1 VPGTKFTF
9 ARARTLRR
17 ATVVAGGAVAAVL
30 MLAVPALAHVTVTP
44 DSAPAGAAA
53 VLTFHVPNEEAHAD
67 ATGLDMRIPTDHPI
81 AQVLVKPV
89 PGWKITVKDITLSK
103 PIVTDDG
110 RFTQAVS
117 EVTWSGGRIPP
128 GQFQDFTISADP
140 LPTGVS
146 ELAFKAIQTYSNGDV
161 VSWIDLSQPGQ
172 PAPDHPAPVLKLT
185 AATNP
190 NAAATSPRSG
200 SDATS
205 PGSGPDAAAR
215 VLAIAGLVAG
225 LLALAVAGLGWRRGR
240 TAGQGDPAGTP
251 TWAGGGAGPKAR
263 GEPREEALLPAAPG
277 SPARRQAPAAP
288 LDSPRAPR
296 RRGKR

>member
-1 VPGTKFTF
+1 LPGTKLTF
-9 ARARTLRR
+9 APARTLRR

-30 MLAVPALAHVTVTP
+30 LLAVPALAHVTVTP

-161 VSWIDLSQPGQ
+161 VSWIDLPQPGQ

-190 NAAATSPRSG
+190 DAATSPGSG

-205 PGSGPDAAAR
+205 PGSGSDAAAR

-225 LLALAVAGLGWRRGR
+225 LLALAIAGLGWRGR
-240 TAGQGDPAGTP
+240 TGGQGDPAGTP

-263 GEPREEALLPAAPG
+263 GEPREDARLPAAPG
-277 SPARRQAPAAP
+277 SPARRQASAAP
-288 LDSPRAPR
+288 RDSPRAPQ

>member
-1 VPGTKFTF
+1 LPATKFTF
-9 ARARTLRR
+9 ARGRTLRR
-17 ATVVAGGAVAAVL
+17 VTVVAGGAVAAVL

-81 AQVLVKPV
+81 AQVLVKPI

-110 RFTQAVS
+110 RFNLAVS

-161 VSWIDLSQPGQ
+161 VSWIDLPQPGQ

-190 NAAATSPRSG
+190 NAAATSPGSG
-200 SDATS
+200 S
-205 PGSGPDAAAR
+205 DAAAR

-240 TAGQGDPAGTP
+240 TEGQGDPAGTP

-263 GEPREEALLPAAPG
+263 GESREDARLPAAPG

-296 RRGKR
+296 HRGKR

>member
-1 VPGTKFTF
+1 LPGTKFTF
-9 ARARTLRR
+9 ARGRTLRR

-44 DSAPAGAAA
+44 DSAPAGVAA

-161 VSWIDLSQPGQ
+161 VSWIDLPQPGQ

-185 AATNP
+185 AATNL
-190 NAAATSPRSG
+190 NAAATSPGSG

-205 PGSGPDAAAR
+205 PGSGSDAAAR
-215 VLAIAGLVAG
+215 MLAIAGLVAG

-240 TAGQGDPAGTP
+240 TEGQGDPAGTP

-263 GEPREEALLPAAPG
+263 GEPREDARLPVAPG